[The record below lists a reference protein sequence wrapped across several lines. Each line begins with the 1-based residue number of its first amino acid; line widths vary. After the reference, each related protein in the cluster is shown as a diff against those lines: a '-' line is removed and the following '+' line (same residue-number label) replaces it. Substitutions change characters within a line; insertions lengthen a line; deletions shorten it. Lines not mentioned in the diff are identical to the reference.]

1 MNKIC
6 KYCNKEIIIENS
18 KQFGAHLTNCKLNPK
33 TLERYKN
40 RKIKK
45 KDFNIICKCGTEFK
59 VNITTESFEKNNYKK
74 FCSRKCAN
82 KRILNSE
89 IKKKISNT
97 VKRNNKIKR
106 NLKIDISNDDK
117 YGYIYYLS
125 FNDVPFY
132 VGKTFNLDKRLKKH
146 LIVPK
151 YVKTKRDKYIQDII
165 KSENKKNIKIN
176 VLSFISGEYIDY
188 WEIYWINKFKEC
200 GIELV
205 NSTDGGEGSLGR
217 KFSEK
222 IKNKISLKM
231 KLISKQKRDNFYSSY
246 KDVLINDY
254 NNGLNFKQIGLKHE
268 IDQRVVSKIIKNFK

>member
-6 KYCNKEIIIENS
+6 KYCNKEIIIDNTR
-18 KQFGAHLTNCKLNPK
+18 QFGAHLTNCKFNPK
-33 TLERYKN
+33 TIERNKN

-45 KDFNIICKCGTEFK
+45 KDFNIICKCGAEFK

-89 IKKKISNT
+89 TKKKISNG

-106 NLKIDISNDDK
+106 NLKIDISNEYK

-132 VGKTFNLDKRLKKH
+132 VGKTFNLEKRLKKH
-146 LIVPK
+146 LIIPK
-151 YVKTKRDKYIQDII
+151 YVKTKRDKYVQDII
-165 KSENKKNIKIN
+165 KSKNKKNIKIN

-200 GIELV
+200 GMELV

-217 KFSEK
+217 KFSR
-222 IKNKISLKM
+222 KN
-231 KLISKQKRDNFYSSY
+231 
-246 KDVLINDY
+246 
-254 NNGLNFKQIGLKHE
+254 
-268 IDQRVVSKIIKNFK
+268 